1 MNKGWNRIVPYLLI
15 APSMLLFL
23 VFVLIPVIRIIYLS
37 FTDYTMLQPPVWTG
51 GANYMKLAHDPVFG
65 RAVANTAWYW
75 LGTVL
80 PSMVIGLVLAA
91 LLTVRLKGLAA
102 FRALIYLPGVL
113 SSVAVAMT
121 WLWLLDPLKGPVNRV
136 LSLLGIAGKN
146 WLQSPDTS
154 LGSVIVIGVWTG
166 MGFAMIVL
174 LGGIQSIPDSLYE
187 AAALDGASGISQ
199 FTRITLPLL
208 QPILLFLFIVS
219 TIRSFQVFDL
229 VYILTGG
236 GPANSSTT
244 IVTQIVGA
252 SFQDY
257 RMGYASAMAV
267 VLLAATMAITLL
279 QYKLGSRNTGME

>member
-65 RAVANTAWYW
+65 RAVTNTAWYW

-136 LSLLGIAGKN
+136 LSLLGMAGKN

-199 FTRITLPLL
+199 FTHITLPLL

>member
-15 APSMLLFL
+15 FPSMFLFL
-23 VFVLIPVIRIIYLS
+23 LFVLIPVLRIIYLS

-51 GANYMKLAHDPVFG
+51 SANYTKLLHDPIFG
-65 RAVANTAWYW
+65 KAVRNTACYW

-80 PSMVIGLVLAA
+80 PSMGLGLVLAA
-91 LLTVRLKGLAA
+91 VLTLRLKGLAA

-121 WLWLLDPLKGPVNRV
+121 WLWLLDPLQGPVNRM
-136 LSLLGIAGKN
+136 LSLFGVAGRN

-154 LGSVIVIGVWTG
+154 LGSVIVIGIWTG

-174 LGGIQSIPDSLYE
+174 LGGIQGISESLYE
-187 AAALDGASGISQ
+187 AAALDGASGVRQ
-199 FTRITLPLL
+199 FIHITLPLL
-208 QPILLFLFIVS
+208 QPILLFLFIIS

-244 IVTQIVGA
+244 VVTQIVSA

-257 RMGYASAMAV
+257 RMGYASAMSV
-267 VLLAATMAITLL
+267 VLLAVTMAITLL
-279 QYKLGSRNTGME
+279 QYKMGSRNSSME

>member
-23 VFVLIPVIRIIYLS
+23 LFVLIPVIRIIYLS
-37 FTDYTMLQPPVWTG
+37 FTDYTMLRPPVWTG
-51 GANYMKLAHDPVFG
+51 GSNYIKLASDPIFG
-65 RAVANTAWYW
+65 RAVTNTAWYW

-80 PSMVIGLVLAA
+80 PSIAIGLILAS
-91 LLTVRLKGLAA
+91 LLTLRLKGLAV

-121 WLWLLDPLKGPVNRV
+121 WLWLLDPLKGPVNRM
-136 LSLLGIAGKN
+136 LSWLGIAGKN

-154 LGSVIVIGVWTG
+154 LGSVIVIGIWTG
-166 MGFAMIVL
+166 IGFAMIVL

-187 AAALDGASGISQ
+187 AAALDGASETGR
-199 FTRITLPLL
+199 FVHITIPLL
-208 QPILLFLFIVS
+208 RPILLFLFIVS

-229 VYILTGG
+229 VFILTGG

-257 RMGYASAMAV
+257 RMGYASSMAV
-267 VLLAATMAITLL
+267 VLLAATIVITLF
-279 QYKLGSRNTGME
+279 QYRLGNRNSSIE